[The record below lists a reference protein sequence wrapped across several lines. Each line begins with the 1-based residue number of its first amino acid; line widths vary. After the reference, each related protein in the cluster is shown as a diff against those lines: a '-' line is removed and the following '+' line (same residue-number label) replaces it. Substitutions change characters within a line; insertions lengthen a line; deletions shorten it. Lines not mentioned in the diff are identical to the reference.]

1 MDTTKNRARTWR
13 NQFPDTFAVPDELD
27 RLVKFGLL
35 EDTSCGNDIAPSF
48 EFDGY
53 EGSKETERRFH
64 RERLKPSRYR
74 LWADAEKVEL
84 REFDES
90 KRFSLFFRDE
100 DERERTDDSV
110 LFNTDDVNEM
120 VEAITMRFFQ
130 AFAWSID
137 DGPWFCP
144 FRGCESN
151 DIDTNETDDSYIC
164 NDCGRVWTLIAVSR
178 ITGAVISQGLRQCRD
193 CDRTEGLIV
202 SKCEG
207 DKLQFCPD
215 HYKAHTTSW
224 CEECPKL
231 AEVQGS

>member
-1 MDTTKNRARTWR
+1 MDTTEHQARTWR
-13 NQFPDTFAVPDELD
+13 NQFHETFAVPDELD

-35 EDTSCGNDIAPSF
+35 EDTSCSNDIAPSF

-64 RERLKPSRYR
+64 REGLKPSRYR
-74 LWADAEKVEL
+74 LWVDAEKPEL

-130 AFAWSID
+130 SFAWSID
-137 DGPWFCP
+137 DGPWVCP
-144 FRGCESN
+144 FRDCESDDVDNN
-151 DIDTNETDDSYIC
+151 DSDFYAC
-164 NDCGRVWTLIAVSR
+164 NDCGRVWTLLAQSR
-178 ITGAVISQGLRQCRD
+178 ITGAVIEQGLRQCRD

-207 DKLQFCPD
+207 VKLQFCAED
-215 HYKAHTTSW
+215 YKVHTSQW

-231 AEVQGS
+231 AEVQR